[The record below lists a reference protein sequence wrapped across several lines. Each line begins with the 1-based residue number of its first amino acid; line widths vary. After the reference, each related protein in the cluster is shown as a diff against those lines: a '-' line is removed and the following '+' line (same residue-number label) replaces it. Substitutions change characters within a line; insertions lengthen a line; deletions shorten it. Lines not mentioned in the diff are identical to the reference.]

1 MNNGGDQL
9 ARGAVSAQFKPA
21 NVSEEEWA
29 KIFGEAEA
37 KLNAMSDEE
46 KQAIID
52 EERERM
58 KTLEANKP
66 VVAQVRIRAVQDRI
80 IVRRV
85 ESETVTTAGLY
96 LADESVEKPAE
107 GIVIATGPGK
117 YINGQ
122 LIKTDIQVGERV
134 VFGKFSGA
142 AVKIGLD
149 DALRVYGRRIL
160 FFVKES
166 PIAVETP
173 EVQEPINGPISV
185 ETKEK
190 QKGKE
195 KQNEHFIR
203 SNHQRRKG
211 I

>member
-1 MNNGGDQL
+1 MNSGGDQL

-29 KIFGEAEA
+29 KILGEAEA

-149 DALRVYGRRIL
+149 DALVLREEDL

-173 EVQEPINGPISV
+173 EVQEPINGLSV
-185 ETKEK
+185 ETKK
-190 QKGKE
+190 NKKE
-195 KQNEHFIR
+195 K
-203 SNHQRRKG
+203 KK
-211 I
+211 

>member
-1 MNNGGDQL
+1 MSSNGGGDQL
-9 ARGAVSAQFKPA
+9 ARGMVSAQFKPA
-21 NVSEEEWA
+21 HVSQEEWE

-149 DALRVYGRRIL
+149 DALVLREEDL

-173 EVQEPINGPISV
+173 EVQEPINGLSV
-185 ETKEK
+185 ETKK
-190 QKGKE
+190 NKKE
-195 KQNEHFIR
+195 K
-203 SNHQRRKG
+203 KK
-211 I
+211 

>member
-149 DALRVYGRRIL
+149 DALVLREEDL

-173 EVQEPINGPISV
+173 EVQEPINGLSV
-185 ETKEK
+185 ETKK
-190 QKGKE
+190 NKKE
-195 KQNEHFIR
+195 K
-203 SNHQRRKG
+203 KK
-211 I
+211 